1 MAFGHL
7 LMIFIAVLIS
17 NTAENAVSVQTG
29 SSVQLD
35 IQTDKLLPFDTLVWM
50 NHESENIVTFSKKT
64 VETEIN
70 NDSVVFNQST
80 FSLTLK
86 STKKTDSGLYTAK
99 IFGSNNINVAKYRV
113 SVIDPVD
120 SPVLNWN
127 VTMIAVNSCIVNVSC
142 SGHDRTIRETY
153 QSNNCS
159 QKENIS
165 SEIQTLTL
173 YCKEDIVICNY
184 SNPVSWKNDT
194 IQIKHLCTPYQKH
207 CSICWNMTVWIICT
221 TASVSFSVQFRSG
234 HQVFPDF
241 LVLFIALLIW
251 FNNSQIPAEMQKNNH
266 PSTTYSTIGQHQTTS
281 LDTETDHTVYSIVCK
296 SSNGRPPVN

>member
-194 IQIKHLCTPYQKH
+194 IQIKHLCTPYQSAQQNDH
-207 CSICWNMTVWIICT
+207 TIY
-221 TASVSFSVQFRSG
+221 A
-234 HQVFPDF
+234 QV
-241 LVLFIALLIW
+241 
-251 FNNSQIPAEMQKNNH
+251 QIPAEMQKNNH

>member
-1 MAFGHL
+1 
-7 LMIFIAVLIS
+7 
-17 NTAENAVSVQTG
+17 
-29 SSVQLD
+29 
-35 IQTDKLLPFDTLVWM
+35 QTDKLLPFNTLVWM

-70 NDSVVFNQST
+70 NYSVVFNEST

-86 STKKTDSGLYTAK
+86 NTKKTDSGIYTAT

-142 SGHDRTIRETY
+142 SGHEGTIREIY
-153 QSNNCS
+153 HSNNCS

-194 IQIKHLCTPYQKH
+194 IQIKHLCTPYQSKSRTLH
-207 CSICWNMTVWIICT
+207 LHN
-221 TASVSFSVQFRSG
+221 
-234 HQVFPDF
+234 
-241 LVLFIALLIW
+241 
-251 FNNSQIPAEMQKNNH
+251 
-266 PSTTYSTIGQHQTTS
+266 TYIMFDYFTF
-281 LDTETDHTVYSIVCK
+281 VYGDLCK
-296 SSNGRPPVN
+296 SYMVPHSGETKDLW